1 MKGGARDRWGGAE
14 INNYETRGVAGATGR
29 KRAFF
34 PRPAPPS
41 LLRRGPG
48 LASAHRVTPAR
59 RSPFERVAAPLTLSR
74 VGMPKMHGSVSPCR
88 HRNRPDLSETPDC
101 WIFSARSAAIGGAS
115 AKMRETEIHNS
126 AAVSDVW
133 VIIFGIHSEDWM
145 EALGP
150 DAPVWNTIAEAKE
163 IIIIADATDS
173 RLSYIDES
181 KKCSVII
188 PLMETHAKAV
198 PRDIASLVPD
208 HFCIDLLS
216 NKRLFAEFMR
226 ERNYDDIIP
235 IHYETKEEAA
245 YPCVLKRLD
254 CNAGVGIAVVD
265 SRQYLDKLLLHPLW
279 LGKDIVLQ
287 QFIPGAQ
294 EYVTHCV
301 FKNGRLL
308 WQCSFL
314 YKMNDP
320 NPIRGPHSN
329 FTLEAVETAPFILNT
344 LKSILSGISYTG
356 PCNVNY
362 KIVSGNFIIF
372 EINPRLGGSLT
383 KAENR
388 MYLHGALSTIIRS
401 ALL

>member
-1 MKGGARDRWGGAE
+1 
-14 INNYETRGVAGATGR
+14 
-29 KRAFF
+29 
-34 PRPAPPS
+34 
-41 LLRRGPG
+41 
-48 LASAHRVTPAR
+48 
-59 RSPFERVAAPLTLSR
+59 
-74 VGMPKMHGSVSPCR
+74 MPKMHGSVSPCR

-287 QFIPGAQ
+287 QFIPGEQ

-372 EINPRLGGSLT
+372 EINPRLGGSLM
-383 KAENR
+383 KAENI

>member
-1 MKGGARDRWGGAE
+1 MK
-14 INNYETRGVAGATGR
+14 
-29 KRAFF
+29 
-34 PRPAPPS
+34 
-41 LLRRGPG
+41 
-48 LASAHRVTPAR
+48 
-59 RSPFERVAAPLTLSR
+59 
-74 VGMPKMHGSVSPCR
+74 
-88 HRNRPDLSETPDC
+88 
-101 WIFSARSAAIGGAS
+101 
-115 AKMRETEIHNS
+115 ETEIHNS
-126 AAVSDVW
+126 TAVSDVR

-150 DAPVWNTIAEAKE
+150 DAPVWNTIGEAKE
-163 IIIIADATDS
+163 IIIIADTTDA

-181 KKCSVII
+181 KKRNVII
-188 PLMETHAKAV
+188 PLMEVHAKAV

-208 HFCIDLLS
+208 PFCIDLLS

-226 ERNYDDIIP
+226 ERNYGDILP
-235 IHYETKEEAA
+235 IHYATKEEAT

-265 SRQYLDKLLLHPLW
+265 SREYLDKLSLHPLW
-279 LGKDIVLQ
+279 LVKDIVLQ

-314 YKMNDP
+314 YKVNDP
-320 NPIRGPHSN
+320 NPIRGPGSN
-329 FTLEAVETAPFILNT
+329 FTLEAIETEPFVLNA
-344 LKSILSGISYTG
+344 LKSILSCISYTG

-362 KIVSGNFIIF
+362 KIVSGNLIIF
-372 EINPRLGGSLT
+372 EINPRLGGSLM
-383 KAENR
+383 KAENI

-401 ALL
+401 ALP